1 MQNWF
6 ETGIKY
12 EKTAEEGKV
21 VKVNEKYLVDALSF
35 TEAETRI
42 NEEMKP
48 FISGEFVVS
57 TIRRARTNEIF
68 YKQNADKWYKSKV
81 FFVSLDE
88 EKGVEKRTPC
98 TMYVQANNTAEAEV
112 NLKEGMKGTM
122 ADYEVASIVETKI
135 LDVYPFVKK
144 EEQYEN
150 NSFSKT

>member
-68 YKQNADKWYKSKV
+68 YK
-81 FFVSLDE
+81 
-88 EKGVEKRTPC
+88 
-98 TMYVQANNTAEAEV
+98 
-112 NLKEGMKGTM
+112 
-122 ADYEVASIVETKI
+122 
-135 LDVYPFVKK
+135 
-144 EEQYEN
+144 
-150 NSFSKT
+150 